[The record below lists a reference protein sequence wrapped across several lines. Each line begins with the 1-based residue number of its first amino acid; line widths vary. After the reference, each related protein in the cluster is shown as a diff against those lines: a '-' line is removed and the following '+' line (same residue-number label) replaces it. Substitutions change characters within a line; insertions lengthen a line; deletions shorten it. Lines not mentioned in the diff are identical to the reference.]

1 MSDPNPIS
9 TPEGGMSQVL
19 EIPSAGDLIIQV
31 LVIGLFVLL
40 NGFFV
45 AAEFALV
52 KVRASQLDELALKG
66 NSRAGLART
75 MLLNLNPYLSL
86 CQLGITVCSLI
97 LGALGERWIAFF
109 IEAAVYEAGFSI
121 SGPLLHTISWTIAIS
136 LLTLLH
142 ITIGEQV
149 PKTLAIH
156 RSVGTALVVAKPL
169 RFFWVTLWGP
179 IWLLNHISN
188 WMLKVLFKIDSIS
201 ESELVHSADELA
213 LLVEES
219 EKSSEVTETERD
231 ILINALELNDRV
243 VRDIM
248 TPRNEV
254 IFLDASLPFAEIQR
268 SAVESLHTRFPLLD
282 GNDVDNPIGLVHVKD
297 LMTQIGLDKPD
308 VMAVKRELKEIPEMM
323 PLDKLLTFFLT
334 NKAHI
339 ALAVD
344 EFGGTVGM
352 VTLDNVIGELVG
364 EIQDEFDDDAPEFR
378 SLGEGEFLVSGG
390 ANLHDLEAHAKIEID
405 GRDVSTIGGYV
416 TQLLGRLPEP
426 GSKVRIAMYEVTVSK
441 ADGRRVEELHFQR
454 RETEADFSEEL
465 GANAADEGSE

>member
-1 MSDPNPIS
+1 MLA
-9 TPEGGMSQVL
+9 EGGAIFASL
-19 EIPSAGDLIIQV
+19 SASTLIPQA
-31 LVIGLFVLL
+31 LVIALFVLL

-66 NSRAGLART
+66 NRHASLARL
-75 MLLNLNPYLSL
+75 MLLDLNPYLSL
-86 CQLGITVCSLI
+86 CQLGITVCSLV
-97 LGALGERWIAFF
+97 LGALGERWIAAF
-109 IEAAVYEAGFSI
+109 IEAVVHEAGFEI
-121 SGPLLHTISWTIAIS
+121 GPALLHTISWTIAIS

-149 PKTLAIH
+149 PKTLAIK
-156 RSVGTALVVAKPL
+156 RSVGTSLVIAKPL
-169 RFFWVTLWGP
+169 RFFWVILWVP
-179 IWLLNHISN
+179 IWILNHISN
-188 WMLKVLFKIDSIS
+188 WMLKIIFKIDHVS
-201 ESELVHSADELA
+201 EGELVHSADELA

-231 ILINALELNDRV
+231 ILIKTLALNDLV

-254 IFLDASLPFAEIQR
+254 IFLDVSLPFSEIQAC
-268 SAVESLHTRFPLLD
+268 AVESQHTRFPLLD

-297 LMTQIGLDKPD
+297 LMTQIGSDRPD
-308 VMAVKRELKEIPEMM
+308 VMAVKRDLKEVPEMM
-323 PLDKLLTFFLT
+323 PLDKLLKFFLT

-352 VTLDNVIGELVG
+352 VTLDNVMAELVG
-364 EIQDEFDDDAPEFR
+364 EIQDEFDDEAPEFR
-378 SLGEGEFLVSGG
+378 KLSEDEFYVDGG
-390 ANLHDLEAHAKIEID
+390 ANLHDLETEAKIVLD
-405 GRDVSTIGGYV
+405 ARDVSTIGGYV

-426 GSKVRIAMYEVTVSK
+426 GSKVRIEDFEVTVSE
-441 ADGRRVEELHFQR
+441 ADGRRVQELHFFR
-454 RETEADFSEEL
+454 REDESDFSEEL
-465 GANAADEGSE
+465 RAEPAGEEGQ

>member
-1 MSDPNPIS
+1 MLVDSGSILA
-9 TPEGGMSQVL
+9 TF
-19 EIPSAGDLIIQV
+19 PSAGTLITQA
-31 LVIGLFVLL
+31 LVIALFVLL

-52 KVRASQLDELALKG
+52 KVRASQLDELSHKG
-66 NSRAGLART
+66 NRHATLARL

-86 CQLGITVCSLI
+86 CQLGITVCSLV
-97 LGALGERWIAFF
+97 LGALGERWIAAF
-109 IEAAVYEAGFSI
+109 IEASVHHFGFEI
-121 SGPLLHTISWTIAIS
+121 ATALLHTISWAIAIS

-149 PKTLAIH
+149 PKTLAIQ
-156 RSVGTALVVAKPL
+156 RSVGTALIIAKPL
-169 RFFWVTLWGP
+169 RFFWVILWLP
-179 IWLLNHISN
+179 IWILNHISN
-188 WMLKVLFKIDSIS
+188 WMLKMLFKIDGIS
-201 ESELVHSADELA
+201 EGELVHSADELA

-231 ILINALELNDRV
+231 ILIKTLALNDRV

-254 IFLDASLPFAEIQR
+254 IFLDAAQPFSVIQQC
-268 SAVESLHTRFPLLD
+268 AVESQHTRFPLLD

-297 LMTQIGLDKPD
+297 LMTQIGLEKPD
-308 VMAVKRELKEIPEMM
+308 VMAVKRDLREVPEMM

-352 VTLDNVIGELVG
+352 VTLDNVMAELVG
-364 EIQDEFDDDAPEFR
+364 EIQDEFDDEDPEFR
-378 SLGEGEFLVSGG
+378 KLSDDEFFADGG
-390 ANLHDLEAHAKIEID
+390 ANLHDLEAQAGIELNV
-405 GRDVSTIGGYV
+405 RDVSTIGGYV
-416 TQLLGRLPEP
+416 TQLLGRLPEL
-426 GSKVRIAMYEVTVSK
+426 GSKVRIEDFEVTVTQ
-441 ADGRRVEELHFQR
+441 ADGRRVQELHFQR
-454 RETEADFSEEL
+454 RHEESQFSEEL
-465 GANAADEGSE
+465 KPREAPGAESD

>member
-1 MSDPNPIS
+1 MLAASAAPLA
-9 TPEGGMSQVL
+9 EF
-19 EIPSAGDLIIQV
+19 PSAGELITQAFI
-31 LVIGLFVLL
+31 IGLFVAL

-66 NSRAGLART
+66 NSRAGLARA

-86 CQLGITVCSLI
+86 CQLGITVCSLV
-97 LGALGERWIAFF
+97 LGALGERWIAAF
-109 IEAAVYEAGFSI
+109 IEIAVSHAGFEIGSA
-121 SGPLLHTISWTIAIS
+121 LLHTISWAVAIS

-156 RSVGTALVVAKPL
+156 RSVGTALVIAKPL
-169 RFFWVTLWGP
+169 RVFWVILWAP
-179 IWLLNHISN
+179 IWILNHISN
-188 WMLKVLFKIDSIS
+188 WMLKILFKIDSIS

-231 ILINALELNDRV
+231 ILIKALELNDRV

-254 IFLDASLPFAEIQR
+254 IFLDASLPFAEIQAC
-268 SAVESLHTRFPLLD
+268 AVESQHTRFPLLD

-297 LMTQIGLDKPD
+297 LMTQIGVERPD
-308 VMAVKRELKEIPEMM
+308 VMAVKRELKEVPEMM

-352 VTLDNVIGELVG
+352 VTLDNVMGELVG

-378 SLGEGEFLVSGG
+378 SLSEGEFFVSGG

-426 GSKVRIAMYEVTVSK
+426 GSKVRIDDFEITVSK
-441 ADGRRVEELHFQR
+441 ADGRRVQELHFQR
-454 RETEADFSEEL
+454 RENEAEFSDEL
-465 GANAADEGSE
+465 RVEYGGERSE